1 LRSFAQFAFFPRRF
15 RLSRKNIFHPA
26 GPPFR
31 LRFSADEPPRNI
43 ARAQMRRAMTKS
55 IVVQNATT
63 PLRDTKRKTG
73 LQAASLLGL
82 LDAAL
87 RGAGADRHF
96 RCIGV

>member
-15 RLSRKNIFHPA
+15 RVSRENIFHPA
-26 GPPFR
+26 GRPFR
-31 LRFSADEPPRNI
+31 LRFSADERPRNI
-43 ARAQMRRAMTKS
+43 ARAQMRRSMTKS
-55 IVVQNATT
+55 IVVQNAATQ
-63 PLRDTKRKTG
+63 LLATKRKTG

-82 LDAAL
+82 LDTAF